1 MRPVYQRGDRVR
13 CWVKDGAAS
22 GWDRGI
28 VAGDIAVGQPSLHRV
43 WVRTETGGLRYYHQG
58 DTKMIQHMSAV
69 DELAILGR
77 RA

>member
-1 MRPVYQRGDRVR
+1 MTRPVYKRGDRVR
-13 CWVKDGAAS
+13 CWIEDGVAS

-28 VAGDIAVGQPSLHRV
+28 VAGDIAVGQPGHV

-58 DTKMIQHMSAV
+58 DTKKIQHMSAV
-69 DELAILGR
+69 DELAAIGR